1 MGTAIGIDVHDDQ
14 VPDAAVAQ
22 AFRRL
27 ATIEERFSTYLSD
40 SEVSRFGRGE
50 IGDDALSSELRKVL
64 QMCEMVRV
72 NSRGAFDVRR
82 HRPDGRIDPSGL
94 VKGWAVE
101 EAAEI
106 LERGG
111 ARNYAINA
119 GGDIL
124 TRGEPEP
131 GRRWRVGIQHPQN
144 REALAAVLE
153 VSDLAVATSG
163 TYQRGEHVIDA
174 RTGKP
179 PAGVLSLTVAGPS
192 LAFADAYATA
202 AFAMGVDGI
211 GWIAAMPNY
220 AGCAITADGRIVWTP
235 AFEPLLVV
243 DAKATLP
250 VASPGSALLHVRG
263 PASPSWGTDEP
274 MTVRFARGAQPD

>member
-1 MGTAIGIDVHDDQ
+1 MHRVEHLMGTAIGIDVHDDQ

-22 AFRRL
+22 AYRRL
-27 ATIEERFSTYLSD
+27 AAIEARFSTYRPD

-72 NSRGAFDVRR
+72 SSGGAFDVRR

-94 VKGWAVE
+94 VKGWAVD

-174 RTGKP
+174 RTGSP

-211 GWIAAMPNY
+211 GWIAGMANY

-235 AFEPLLVV
+235 AFEPLLVM
-243 DAKATLP
+243 DATTTLP
-250 VASPGSALLHVRG
+250 VTSPGSARSMF
-263 PASPSWGTDEP
+263 AADEP
-274 MTVRFARGAQPD
+274 VMGV

>member
-1 MGTAIGIDVHDDQ
+1 MMIHRVEHLMGTAIGIEVDDTE
-14 VPDAAVAQ
+14 VSDAAVDA

-27 ATIEERFSTYLSD
+27 AAIEARFSTYRPH

-72 NSRGAFDVRR
+72 SSRGAFDVRR
-82 HRPDGRIDPSGL
+82 HRRDGRIDPSGL

-101 EAAEI
+101 EAAEV
-106 LERGG
+106 LEQRG

-144 REALAAVLE
+144 REALAAVLD

-163 TYQRGEHVIDA
+163 TYERGEHVIDA
-174 RTGKP
+174 RTGSP
-179 PAGVLSLTVAGPS
+179 PAGVLSVTVAGPS

-202 AFAMGVDGI
+202 AFAMGLDGI
-211 GWIAAMPNY
+211 RWIAETPHY
-220 AGCAITADGRIVWTP
+220 AACAITTDGRILWTA
-235 AFEPLLVV
+235 AFEPLLVL
-243 DAKATLP
+243 DEKA
-250 VASPGSALLHVRG
+250 ASPHAASLHVGEAWRFQRG
-263 PASPSWGTDEP
+263 
-274 MTVRFARGAQPD
+274 

>member
-1 MGTAIGIDVHDDQ
+1 MHRVEHLMGTAIGIDVHDDQ

-22 AFRRL
+22 AYRRL
-27 ATIEERFSTYLSD
+27 AAIEARFSTYRPD

-72 NSRGAFDVRR
+72 SSGGAFDVRR

-94 VKGWAVE
+94 VKGWAVD

-174 RTGKP
+174 RTGSP

-211 GWIAAMPNY
+211 GWIAGMANY

-235 AFEPLLVV
+235 AFEPLLVM
-243 DAKATLP
+243 DATTTLP
-250 VASPGSALLHVRG
+250 VTSPGSARSMF
-263 PASPSWGTDEP
+263 AADEP
-274 MTVRFARGAQPD
+274 VIGV